1 MAMIKLRLVS
11 VTPVTVTTAGTRV
24 PLSGTSLKVS
34 YLLIQK
40 HESNTGVIYIGDST
54 VASSNGI
61 VIGSSLPS
69 LVMSADDTEADE
81 DKAYFDL
88 SEIYIDAS
96 VNGDKVRI
104 AYIEQAS
111 TTY

>member
-1 MAMIKLRLVS
+1 MAMIKLQM
-11 VTPVTVTTAGTRV
+11 VTVAPVEVVSAGTRV
-24 PLSGTSLKVS
+24 PLSATSLKVS

-40 HESNTGVIYIGDST
+40 HESNVGVIYIGDST
-54 VASSNGI
+54 VDSTNGI

-88 SEIYIDAS
+88 SEIYIDAGS
-96 VNGDKVRI
+96 SGDKVRL
-104 AYIEQAS
+104 AYIEQVS